1 MRESALAV
9 CTVCIL
15 YGCSSQL
22 TSGPPPCVV
31 SSPASSSVVSRGF
44 YTSPTRVP
52 SRMRYGFLLRY
63 RMVEDTGGIGTGRH
77 QIPKVRCGFGHF
89 LDTEGKGID

>member
-1 MRESALAV
+1 MRESALAA

-15 YGCSSQL
+15 YGCSNQL
-22 TSGPPPCVV
+22 RATAMRGEQP
-31 SSPASSSVVSRGF
+31 SSSVSRGF

-77 QIPKVRCGFGHF
+77 QIPKVRYGFG
-89 LDTEGKGID
+89 KGTSWILKVKV